1 MANFLGAVIEN
12 LFKKPA
18 TRPYPFTKRE
28 PFKDARGLIKFDG
41 DKCVYC
47 GACSKK
53 CPAAAIRVERA
64 EKALYFEPFKCVT
77 CGFCVE
83 VCPKDAIN
91 QEFEYRKPDYSKSI
105 EKYGPS
111 AVPAPAKTEAPPSQA

>member
-18 TRPYPFTKRE
+18 TRTYPFTKRE
-28 PFKDARGLIKFDG
+28 PFKDARGMIKFDENT
-41 DKCVYC
+41 CVYC
-47 GACSKK
+47 GACAKR

-64 EKALYFEPFKCVT
+64 EKALYFEPFRCVT

-83 VCPKDAIN
+83 ICPKKSIT
-91 QEFEYRKPDYSKSI
+91 QEFEYRKPDYAKSV
-105 EKYGPS
+105 EKYGGKIEQPKAEIEQPS
-111 AVPAPAKTEAPPSQA
+111 DK